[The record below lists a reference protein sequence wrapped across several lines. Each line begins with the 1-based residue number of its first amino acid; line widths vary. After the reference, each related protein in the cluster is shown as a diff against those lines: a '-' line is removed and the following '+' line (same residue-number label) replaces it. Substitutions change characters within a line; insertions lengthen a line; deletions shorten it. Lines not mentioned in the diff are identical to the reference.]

1 MLKTLQM
8 VILFMAS
15 FLAPTTAAPP
25 HKCGYGWGVKACL
38 NSDGSLC
45 CHQEEWLDCPSI
57 CSGTSDCVYGAS
69 TDNVWLNFRMGLE
82 MVAGYSEKS
91 FILGL
96 AGIGGHLCVVN
107 SAG

>member
-1 MLKTLQM
+1 MTAPGRVAGLPEHLQRYFRLRLRRCGSRSVQLAITLN
-8 VILFMAS
+8 
-15 FLAPTTAAPP
+15 P
-25 HKCGYGWGVKACL
+25 
-38 NSDGSLC
+38 
-45 CHQEEWLDCPSI
+45 
-57 CSGTSDCVYGAS
+57 AS